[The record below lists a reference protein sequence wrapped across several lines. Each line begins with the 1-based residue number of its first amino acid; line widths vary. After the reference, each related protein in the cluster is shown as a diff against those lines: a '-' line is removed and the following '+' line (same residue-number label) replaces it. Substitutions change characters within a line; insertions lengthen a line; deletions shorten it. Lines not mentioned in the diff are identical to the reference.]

1 VFPFSFLSNG
11 LFQEKNGILMQPHC
25 LPFLF
30 SILSIISVQSFG
42 MLRPALSRVIPSR
55 FYSLRRMASS
65 SVPYSPFPSLQVEVT
80 SVSPFISQRNDM
92 MVIPQFKSGSKDDKM
107 AKFELCDI
115 GNELNSLLAGAIH
128 E

>member
-1 VFPFSFLSNG
+1 VFPFSFG
-11 LFQEKNGILMQPHC
+11 QKFVQQKNGILMQQRYW

-30 SILSIISVQSFG
+30 SLLSIISVQSFV

-55 FYSLRRMASS
+55 FNSLRRMAS

-80 SVSPFISQRNDM
+80 SVSPFTSQRNDM

-107 AKFELCDI
+107 AKFELCDS